1 MRRSLSAL
9 VVLASLTGCGSWKR
23 VGSDDRQSPSETL
36 TQLFNLESYYRRIGR
51 IATGDPLPF
60 IGTVA
65 FAAGRA
71 DTAIA
76 VLGLSLEN
84 RAFGFQREGNGFV
97 ARYRV
102 DITFQGAAGAPITVG
117 RDELVRVNTF
127 PETQRADESILF
139 QQVFRLMPGRY
150 HLTVVLRDPATG
162 STSRGEQDLDV
173 PAFAPGTTTAPIL
186 AYQVRGRDQL
196 GDTLSVVLNPRGTV
210 AYGGDSLLAYIE
222 GYRMPAGARVPFEV
236 RSEADSVVYS
246 DSLAFAGGRDVEGQ
260 VLRLRPDSMALGELK
275 LVVGQGAAARQ
286 TSALVS
292 FSSAWVV
299 TNFEDMIALLRYF
312 GEDERLSSLKDAP
325 PADRARLW
333 REFWRETDPIVA
345 TPDNE
350 ALNAYF
356 TRLGIANTRF
366 KGEGVPGW
374 RTDRGEVF
382 ISIGE
387 PDEDYETT
395 PGQVGGRILRWTYI
409 NHRASLYFQDETGF
423 GRYRLTPSSR
433 AEFERVRS
441 RIRRAAD

>member
-1 MRRSLSAL
+1 MRRFVAGL
-9 VVLASLTGCGSWKR
+9 VVLSSLAGCGSWKR

-36 TQLFNLESYYRRIGR
+36 TQIFNLESYYRRIGR
-51 IATGDPLPF
+51 VAAGDPLPF
-60 IGTVA
+60 IGSVA

-102 DITFQGAAGAPITVG
+102 DISFQGPSGPAVTVG
-117 RDELVRVNTF
+117 RDELIRVNTF

-139 QQVFRLMPGRY
+139 QQVFRLTPGRY

-162 STSRGEQDLDV
+162 STTRGEQDLDV
-173 PAFAPGTTTAPIL
+173 PAFAPGSTTAPIL
-186 AYQVRGRDQL
+186 AYQVRGRSEL
-196 GDTLSVVLNPRGTV
+196 GDTLSIVLNPRGTV

-236 RSEADSVVYS
+236 RSEQDSVVYS
-246 DSLAFAGGRDVEGQ
+246 DSLTFVGGKDVEGQ

-275 LVVGQGAAARQ
+275 LVVGQGTGERQ

-299 TNFEDMIALLRYF
+299 TNFQDMIALLRYF
-312 GEDERLSSLKDAP
+312 GEDERLSALKDAP
-325 PADRARLW
+325 PADRARLC
-333 REFWRETDPIVA
+333 REFWRDTDPIAA

-395 PGQVGGRILRWTYI
+395 PGQVGGRVLRWTYI

-441 RIRRAAD
+441 RIRRAVD